1 MYSRE
6 DETGWKQSA
15 AFKKA
20 FSIDVD
26 IQLLAVWWVVPN
38 LCAIRNWMKGCMAMI
53 LQGHRGLRWRDP
65 EAPSFYDL

>member
-26 IQLLAVWWVVPN
+26 IQLLAVWFASSDLV
-38 LCAIRNWMKGCMAMI
+38 LIGMKIKSCT
-53 LQGHRGLRWRDP
+53 
-65 EAPSFYDL
+65 

>member
-26 IQLLAVWWVVPN
+26 IQLLAVWFAGSDLV
-38 LCAIRNWMKGCMAMI
+38 LIGMK
-53 LQGHRGLRWRDP
+53 LRGVRDDFIGTP
-65 EAPSFYDL
+65 WALLA